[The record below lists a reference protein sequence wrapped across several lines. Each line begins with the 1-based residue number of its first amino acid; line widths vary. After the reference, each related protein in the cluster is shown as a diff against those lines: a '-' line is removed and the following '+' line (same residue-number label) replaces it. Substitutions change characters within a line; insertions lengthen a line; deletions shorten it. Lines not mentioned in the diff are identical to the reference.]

1 MTKEKA
7 MSKLIDKDK
16 LVSKIVKR
24 IKFDQEIID
33 NCKQNNFHPNL
44 QYFYKGRKDGY
55 ERILE
60 IIDKISFNDDNVVN
74 FK

>member
-1 MTKEKA
+1 MP
-7 MSKLIDKDK
+7 KLIDKDK
-16 LVSKIVKR
+16 LVSKIVKN
-24 IKFDQEIID
+24 IEFTQEIID
-33 NCKQNNFHPNL
+33 DCKKNNFHPNL
-44 QYFYKGRKDGY
+44 QYFYKGMKDGY